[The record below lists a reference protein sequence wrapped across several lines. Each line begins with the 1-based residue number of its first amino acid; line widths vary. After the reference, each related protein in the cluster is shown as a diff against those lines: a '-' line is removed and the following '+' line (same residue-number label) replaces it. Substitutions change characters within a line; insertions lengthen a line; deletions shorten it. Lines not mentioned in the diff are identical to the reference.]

1 MLSFVCRLIGF
12 MGAILACM
20 KRQTSNKKL
29 GLAIRK
35 ERNKLGLSQEKF
47 AEKAG
52 FHRTYIGHVER
63 GEKNITV
70 GGLLK
75 IGKALEMSAS
85 QLLAKA
91 GL

>member
-1 MLSFVCRLIGF
+1 MK
-12 MGAILACM
+12 AILACM
-20 KRQTSNKKL
+20 KRQTSNIKL

-35 ERNKLGLSQEKF
+35 ERTKLGLSQEKF

-52 FHRTYIGHVER
+52 IHRTYIGHVER

-70 GGLLK
+70 WGLLK
-75 IGKALEMSAS
+75 IGKALGMSAS

>member
-1 MLSFVCRLIGF
+1 MK
-12 MGAILACM
+12 AILACM
-20 KRQTSNKKL
+20 KRQTSNVKL

-52 FHRTYIGHVER
+52 LHRTYIGHIER

-75 IGKALEMSAS
+75 IVKALGISAS

>member
-1 MLSFVCRLIGF
+1 
-12 MGAILACM
+12 M
-20 KRQTSNKKL
+20 KRPASNKKL

-70 GGLLK
+70 GGLIK
-75 IGKALEMSAS
+75 IGKALGISAS
-85 QLLAKA
+85 KLLAKA